1 MDQRVK
7 QLEQR
12 SCAACWSY
20 QEWSQKWWKG
30 IQSLNKCR
38 ELTSWLVT
46 NDNEEKQQIVLRS
59 WIKEKKVFGDGRE
72 IFEIMS
78 VHI

>member
-1 MDQRVK
+1 M
-7 QLEQR
+7 
-12 SCAACWSY
+12 
-20 QEWSQKWWKG
+20 
-30 IQSLNKCR
+30 
-38 ELTSWLVT
+38 VT
-46 NDNEEKQQIVLRS
+46 NGNEEKQQIVLRS